1 VSEEPVPTIYEWAG
15 GKVVEHAPGLGR
27 AAVSAIRRAALLLA
41 IVIALTG
48 CGGSAGENLPGA
60 VEAFERRL
68 ESSRGVLHV
77 VTDELRVVSERY
89 APDLPPAGWSDE
101 VWLDLGG
108 RGWRAHRTSRD
119 GGAMQVADERGIRTY
134 TRFGFTGYDREDPD
148 YLMRPWRASAV
159 IDPVRLVREGRL
171 TLVGGARV
179 RDRPAYLVVVEPDP
193 ALNTRLYIARDD
205 GDLLRVTH
213 RAERFGRLRMI
224 VQDYLLFE
232 IVGQGPRSLD
242 DLLARGGTGR

>member
-1 VSEEPVPTIYEWAG
+1 M
-15 GKVVEHAPGLGR
+15 
-27 AAVSAIRRAALLLA
+27 RRAALALVL
-41 IVIALTG
+41 VLVLTG
-48 CGGSAGENLPGA
+48 CGGAAGDGLPSA
-60 VEAFERRL
+60 VQAFERRL

-77 VTDELRVVSERY
+77 VTDELRVVSERH

-119 GGAMQVADERGIRTY
+119 GGVMQVADERGIRTY
-134 TRFGFTGYDREDPD
+134 TRFGFTGYDRDDPG
-148 YLMRPWRASAV
+148 YLMRPWRASEV

-171 TLVGGARV
+171 SLVGGARV

-193 ALNTRLYIARDD
+193 ALSTRLYIARDD

-213 RAERFGRLRMI
+213 RAERSGRLRMI

-232 IVGQGPRSLD
+232 VGGQGPRNLD
-242 DLLARGGTGR
+242 ELLARRP